1 MHRKPPRKSSTF
13 LSSGGRQFSP
23 TVPTCTRRSK
33 RSQLLKVMSGS
44 EAIFSWNQNQ
54 IPMVNMD
61 DVDIKKRSSMD
72 DVGMKVFFS

>member
-1 MHRKPPRKSSTF
+1 MHQEIEK
-13 LSSGGRQFSP
+13 
-23 TVPTCTRRSK
+23 VPAAESDVGERS
-33 RSQLLKVMSGS
+33 
-44 EAIFSWNQNQ
+44 Q